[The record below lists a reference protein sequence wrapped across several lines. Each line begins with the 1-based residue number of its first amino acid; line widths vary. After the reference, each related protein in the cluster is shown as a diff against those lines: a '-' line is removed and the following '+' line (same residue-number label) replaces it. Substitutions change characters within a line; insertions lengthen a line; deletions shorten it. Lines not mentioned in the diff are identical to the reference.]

1 MNFQSRRTA
10 TVRAGV
16 VLVASSLTFAACG
29 TASVATKASGVKVN
43 GVKVSVIHSA
53 AKLLPA
59 SYKQSGIKIVT
70 SAPYPPFEEFAT
82 GNVLSGLDIDT
93 GKALAAALGTTAHF
107 SSIDFSGV
115 IPSLQAHKYDA
126 LLADTGDT
134 HQRSAALDFV
144 EYSLQGE
151 VLVVAKGNP
160 NHITGL
166 KSLCGLTLS
175 MEAANAPSGYFNTV
189 NNYCK
194 SKGKQ
199 PMILKQLPTTAD
211 ALLALT
217 SGTAQA
223 QFVGVGAAP
232 ALVAQTKSKTQAINP
247 PGFVGGYGALYV
259 GVGLPK
265 SSPLRAAI
273 VAAMRGLL
281 ANGVLKAL
289 FTKYGLRST
298 LISQIKVNAIS
309 SGGGSYV
316 TLEK

>member
-1 MNFQSRRTA
+1 MLTA
-10 TVRAGV
+10 VA
-16 VLVASSLTFAACG
+16 LAASSLTFVIGGAPAG
-29 TASVATKASGVKVN
+29 ASSKTVKVN
-43 GVKVSVIHSA
+43 GVSVSVISAA

-59 SYKQSGIKIVT
+59 SFKKLGIKIVT
-70 SAPYPPFEEFAT
+70 SAPYPPFEEFAK

-93 GKALAAALGTTAHF
+93 GKALAAALGVTVHF

-134 HQRSAALDFV
+134 QQRAAALDFV

-160 NHITGL
+160 HHITGL
-166 KSLCGLTLS
+166 KSMCGLTLS
-175 MEAANAPSGYFNTV
+175 IEAANAPSGYFDTV
-189 NNYCK
+189 NTYCK

-199 PMILKQLPTTAD
+199 PMSLKLLPTTAD

-247 PGFVGGYGALYV
+247 PGFIGGYGALYV

-265 SSPLRAAI
+265 SSPLKAAI
-273 VAAMRGLL
+273 IAAMKGLM

-289 FTKYGLRST
+289 STKYGLQST
-298 LISQIKVNAIS
+298 LIPQIKVDAIS
-309 SGGGSYV
+309 SGGGSHV
-316 TLEK
+316 ALEK